1 MRNWKTSLIGLFGV
15 VYLFSGLIL
24 VYFKFVTLSEFAGSL
39 ALVSVFMTSIL
50 GFFSKDS
57 DVTGGKRKQ

>member
-1 MRNWKTSLIGLFGV
+1 MNWKTSLIGIIGLA
-15 VYLFSGLIL
+15 YLLIGLVL
-24 VYFKFVTLSEFAGSL
+24 VYFKTITLTEFAQSL
-39 ALVSVFMTSIL
+39 ALVAVFLTSVL